1 MWTFEELQRVNSPDH
16 GQRDS
21 ILTFLLGVNA
31 ATPELLCG
39 AADRLEELGPP
50 YVCCFA
56 QLPFPICVEAGE
68 YAVKADTETVIM
80 RLEFR
85 LVEAT
90 IDDQGRSQLLLEP
103 NGDCDNKTASSPLGT
118 QVIGFIPLWGRRT
131 LYYKNYLACLKAD
144 GLRDE
149 VINPALQDGRGYG
162 YKGTVVTSHSFEAEL
177 PKKMLDEFPIALRR
191 FISNYSVLALD
202 DIPVPNFLYGYFVM
216 TAPGRIAYGR
226 PPVPLTRGLLRTH
239 TSILPVER
247 AKIVEALK
255 TSIRE
260 IDRFIL
266 QLQAMKRVANSGEPE
281 LAIVGAVSAL
291 EWYANRFVE
300 PPRDRY
306 KTSHPLRTA
315 LKMAPL
321 SQLSEA
327 LKSKLLAAVDLR
339 NTLVHGTPPP
349 RGKA

>member
-1 MWTFEELQRVNSPDH
+1 
-16 GQRDS
+16 
-21 ILTFLLGVNA
+21 
-31 ATPELLCG
+31 
-39 AADRLEELGPP
+39 
-50 YVCCFA
+50 
-56 QLPFPICVEAGE
+56 
-68 YAVKADTETVIM
+68 
-80 RLEFR
+80 
-85 LVEAT
+85 
-90 IDDQGRSQLLLEP
+90 
-103 NGDCDNKTASSPLGT
+103 
-118 QVIGFIPLWGRRT
+118 
-131 LYYKNYLACLKAD
+131 
-144 GLRDE
+144 
-149 VINPALQDGRGYG
+149 
-162 YKGTVVTSHSFEAEL
+162 
-177 PKKMLDEFPIALRR
+177 MLDEFPIALRR

-339 NTLVHGTPPP
+339 NTLVHGTPPA

>member
-1 MWTFEELQRVNSPDH
+1 
-16 GQRDS
+16 
-21 ILTFLLGVNA
+21 
-31 ATPELLCG
+31 
-39 AADRLEELGPP
+39 
-50 YVCCFA
+50 
-56 QLPFPICVEAGE
+56 
-68 YAVKADTETVIM
+68 
-80 RLEFR
+80 
-85 LVEAT
+85 
-90 IDDQGRSQLLLEP
+90 
-103 NGDCDNKTASSPLGT
+103 
-118 QVIGFIPLWGRRT
+118 

-191 FISNYSVLALD
+191 FI
-202 DIPVPNFLYGYFVM
+202 PNFLYGYFVM

-321 SQLSEA
+321 SQLTEA

-339 NTLVHGTPPP
+339 NTLVHGTPPA